1 MTAKVTKSLSIIPK
15 PACSSD
21 RLDLMGTGTLNIDN
35 HQQLQLTTQYC
46 MSVSDGSTVFSS
58 AKTSRQ

>member
-1 MTAKVTKSLSIIPK
+1 
-15 PACSSD
+15 
-21 RLDLMGTGTLNIDN
+21 MGTGTLNIDN